1 MKKKRKI
8 ICIGALSWDYI
19 AITNL
24 QLKFG
29 DDLPGQIT
37 KKPGGVASNIARAIS
52 ELSHIENRFEIFLI
66 SALGNDSSGE
76 ELKKTLIQYGI
87 NCDYLITNN
96 GNSDQYVAIESG
108 GKLVCAVSDNSQL
121 LRAESKMI
129 TTLLREDVF
138 RAKTKGKDILIL
150 DTNLTTKAF
159 EKLSDENSFNN
170 YDFVVVAAS
179 PKKVED
185 LTKFFKKRS
194 VILYSNLDE
203 AKMISNQ
210 NFNGTEEAAKYL
222 VEMGASSAIITD
234 SGNKVSSFC
243 AHGLASIN
251 PEKSKNV
258 NATGAGDFFLAAHLL
273 SKILNPSY
281 SPKKHL
287 NTAEVTTREKIK
299 ATKTII

>member
-150 DTNLTTKAF
+150 DTNLMGF
-159 EKLSDENSFNN
+159 QEI
-170 YDFVVVAAS
+170 
-179 PKKVED
+179 
-185 LTKFFKKRS
+185 LTFR
-194 VILYSNLDE
+194 
-203 AKMISNQ
+203 
-210 NFNGTEEAAKYL
+210 TESHQL
-222 VEMGASSAIITD
+222 IG
-234 SGNKVSSFC
+234 
-243 AHGLASIN
+243 
-251 PEKSKNV
+251 
-258 NATGAGDFFLAAHLL
+258 FL
-273 SKILNPSY
+273 ID
-281 SPKKHL
+281 
-287 NTAEVTTREKIK
+287 TQIF
-299 ATKTII
+299 